1 MDSVTAV
8 DNEIVAWALGT
19 RAVFYPEAEPPRVD
33 LEMPLDGAPGWR
45 LGLLVLVNE
54 GELAIAEVKIFP
66 GGDRLD
72 PVKVRQ
78 SDVTTVPR
86 HWSEEAAAL
95 EGTAVPTITT
105 RMLRSIRLGEITAAL
120 RMELEAQQDTKLK
133 HGVWGE
139 LLGLAPSTVGE
150 AFADVLSHSPSRSR
164 QGAID
169 LARLAQRYAEV
180 VATGSKHPIQDL
192 ADELGVKP
200 SHVRDTIFRAREKG
214 YLTRSHGPRP
224 GGSLTQAGRDVLQRD
239 PQASGK
245 SPAGRPR
252 RGATAKS
259 PFTPTTDEG
268 SAKR

>member
-105 RMLRSIRLGEITAAL
+105 AHVALDQARRDHRSAPDGVGGPTGYGTQARRL
-120 RMELEAQQDTKLK
+120 
-133 HGVWGE
+133 GE

-180 VATGSKHPIQDL
+180 VDHGSKHPIQDL
-192 ADELGVKP
+192 SRRTWGEA
-200 SHVRDTIFRAREKG
+200 F
-214 YLTRSHGPRP
+214 TRS
-224 GGSLTQAGRDVLQRD
+224 
-239 PQASGK
+239 
-245 SPAGRPR
+245 
-252 RGATAKS
+252 
-259 PFTPTTDEG
+259 
-268 SAKR
+268 